1 MLVAAA
7 AAAVPPLKR
16 MARIARDKLDRKNAK
31 EKLARAEAHALQAL
45 VGACGGTTSSSSVE
59 IQSRQKKKACDG
71 RGATLGNAH
80 MLIHRAKSAGYAA
93 VCSIQQHRRALG
105 APATARRPLDPRT
118 PQGPAI
124 DRF

>member
-1 MLVAAA
+1 VLVAAA

-71 RGATLGNAH
+71 RGATLGNAY
-80 MLIHRAKSAGYAA
+80 MLIHRAES
-93 VCSIQQHRRALG
+93 V
-105 APATARRPLDPRT
+105 
-118 PQGPAI
+118 
-124 DRF
+124 

>member
-1 MLVAAA
+1 MDVLVLVAAA

-59 IQSRQKKKACDG
+59 IQSRQKKKAVTDAVPPW
-71 RGATLGNAH
+71 ATR
-80 MLIHRAKSAGYAA
+80 I
-93 VCSIQQHRRALG
+93 C
-105 APATARRPLDPRT
+105 
-118 PQGPAI
+118 
-124 DRF
+124 